1 MLSNAMFSLA
11 VQHVAS
17 VAHLFYHEY
26 DEPSLALA
34 PTVSHG
40 LLKLSGRARKVLG
53 STLDKSSRIFFF
65 LVSCVIH

>member
-26 DEPSLALA
+26 HEPSLALA
-34 PTVSHG
+34 PTVEHG
-40 LLKLSGRARKVLG
+40 RS
-53 STLDKSSRIFFF
+53 
-65 LVSCVIH
+65 